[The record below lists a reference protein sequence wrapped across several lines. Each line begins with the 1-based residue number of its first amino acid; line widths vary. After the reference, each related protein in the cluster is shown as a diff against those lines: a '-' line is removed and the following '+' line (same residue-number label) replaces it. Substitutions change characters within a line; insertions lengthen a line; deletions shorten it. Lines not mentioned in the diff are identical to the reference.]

1 MNINN
6 GYYIDEG
13 TMLLKFLVNGTK
25 WEIEKDEKI
34 VEVKPKKNVVIG
46 AYYKLDK
53 ILRTQEERILE
64 IKDISFNFEMR

>member
-13 TMLLKFLVNGTK
+13 TVLLKFLVNGSK
-25 WEIEKDEKI
+25 WDIGKDDKK
-34 VEVKPKKNVVIG
+34 VELKPKKNVVIG

-53 ILRTQEERILE
+53 ILRTQ
-64 IKDISFNFEMR
+64 